1 MPYYSVHRGRNPGI
15 YNTWA
20 EASKMLTIL
29 MELSTKNLLI

>member
-20 EASKMLTIL
+20 EARQNVDHFNGAVYKIY
-29 MELSTKNLLI
+29 